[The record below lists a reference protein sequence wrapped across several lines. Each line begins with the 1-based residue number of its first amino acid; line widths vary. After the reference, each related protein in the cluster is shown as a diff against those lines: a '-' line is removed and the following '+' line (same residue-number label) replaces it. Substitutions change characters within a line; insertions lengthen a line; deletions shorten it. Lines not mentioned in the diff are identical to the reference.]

1 MFRGSKPLTLAVAA
15 VVAGLA
21 AGAASA
27 EAPADGVLDPTFA
40 DAGKA
45 VVGFDISAASPIDH
59 AMDSVVDAFGRVY
72 LVGTVMTSAG
82 ARIGIT
88 RLRQN
93 GSLDEG
99 YGPDDVGLVVAPEQ
113 LGFSLTG
120 IAAALDSQGNL
131 LVGGTVT
138 TDGNDD
144 FGLCRFNIDG
154 SLSAFPNG
162 LQCIKVAFDLDGTG
176 GNQSDVLHDITVQSD
191 GKILMVGSAVY
202 SATNTRAAVARID
215 TQGNLDAEFVNGGKS
230 SFSPSNGRY
239 SKLEAVAIQTNGKI
253 VAVGDAQL
261 NNSAYSDL
269 LVVRLNSDGSP
280 DTSIGANGA
289 KVLSYSADAVDESFN
304 ALVLLPG
311 HPQLALDQTIIA
323 AGSIQ
328 DQIGSE
334 AHYGLLA
341 AIGPDAE
348 PLAGFGTG
356 GSGFRLDNTGYDLV
370 FNDVVRE
377 PSGGLL
383 AAGTIRANS
392 NPATTTDYYVTR
404 FLPDGSTDHDAF
416 NPPSGFSVIDVGG
429 SNDVGNAIALQ
440 NNRILVAG
448 ASLVSAGPP
457 PNLDFS
463 VVGLLRD
470 QIFADGVD

>member
-15 VVAGLA
+15 VAAGLA

-120 IAAALDSQGNL
+120 IAAALDPQGNL

-176 GNQSDVLHDITVQSD
+176 GNQSDVLHDIAVQSD

-215 TQGNLDAEFVNGGKS
+215 TQGNLDAEFINGGKN

-253 VAVGDAQL
+253 VAVGDVEL
-261 NNSAYSDL
+261 NNFPYDDL
-269 LVVRLNSDGSP
+269 LVVRLNADGHP
-280 DTSIGANGA
+280 DTALGANGA
-289 KVLSYSADAVDESFN
+289 KVLSYSDETRDESFN

-311 HPQLALDQTIIA
+311 HPQLALDQSFIA
-323 AGSIQ
+323 VGSIQ

-334 AHYGLLA
+334 EHYGLVA
-341 AIGPDAE
+341 AIGADAE
-348 PLAGFGTG
+348 PISGFGTG
-356 GSGFRLDNTGYDLV
+356 GSGFRIDNTGYDLV
-370 FNDVVRE
+370 FNGVARE
-377 PSGGLL
+377 ASGGLL
-383 AAGTIRANS
+383 VAGTIRANA

-404 FLPDGSTDHDAF
+404 FLANGSTDHDAF
-416 NPPSGFSVIDVGG
+416 SPPNGFSMIDVDGG
-429 SNDVGNAIALQ
+429 NDVGNAIALQ
-440 NNRILVAG
+440 SDRIVVAG

-457 PNLDFS
+457 ANLDFS

-470 QIFADGVD
+470 RIFADGVD